1 MYFPTTLFLYHIRPD
16 AQQGHPARL
25 QRGSNH
31 EAYSELYVEGF
42 ERPRTPLVA
51 LFGI

>member
-1 MYFPTTLFLYHIRPD
+1 MP
-16 AQQGHPARL
+16 QG
-25 QRGSNH
+25 GSNP